1 MKKFTLAIAVAALA
15 LFGAA
20 YFLSGKGVPFP
31 SFGIET
37 TLLLAL
43 STWMIVKKLIKIQSP
58 TTFATA
64 YLGSLVVQL
73 LVWVGYAGMVFYLD
87 RSGANANAVYFLVN
101 CLIFIALE
109 VFFLFRRTTV

>member
-1 MKKFTLAIAVAALA
+1 MVAVLA
-15 LFGAA
+15 LLGSA
-20 YFLSGKGVPFP
+20 YGVSQTGVPFP

-37 TLLLAL
+37 TVLLAI
-43 STWMIVKKLIKIQSP
+43 STWMIVKRLIKIQSP
-58 TTFATA
+58 SSFATA

-73 LVWVGYAGMVFYLD
+73 LVWVGYAGTVFYLD

-101 CLIFIALE
+101 CLTFIALE